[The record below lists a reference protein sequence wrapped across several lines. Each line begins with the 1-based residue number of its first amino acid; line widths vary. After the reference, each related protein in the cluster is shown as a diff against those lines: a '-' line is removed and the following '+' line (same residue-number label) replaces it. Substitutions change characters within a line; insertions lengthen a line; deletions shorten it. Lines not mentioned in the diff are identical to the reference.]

1 MATPINYNQQF
12 QKDNQQLLADAKQLQ
27 DSITEANNAHTQYL
41 KNLKNLNVS
50 ATYALILLFYIMG
63 ASSNDDTSLGD
74 FTNKAGITGE
84 RLKVNSD
91 LTAVGN
97 DLNNMTNSNSK
108 DPALVTTFGQDSDIL
123 LDELSGDPSRTHYNS
138 DLDPNAANPSIDP
151 QAEQSVY
158 NQLAQIRKQ
167 FNIDDPGESYNYNP
181 GPNDT
186 YYFSGFP
193 NEGSKIQSFYE
204 FQQDLG
210 QQGDVK
216 GATDVAKIITDN
228 FSTNTQTTQTSSAV
242 LNNDQ
247 KTYTAMM
254 QAIQSFLAATAQW
267 WNGIVKGANSHM
279 ASGT

>member
-1 MATPINYNQQF
+1 MAGPIDYNAQF
-12 QKDNQQLLADAKQLQ
+12 QTDNDKLKADAAKLQ
-27 DSITEANNAHTQYL
+27 ASITESQTAYQQYL
-41 KNLKNLNVS
+41 SHLKSLNVS
-50 ATYALILLFYIMG
+50 STYALILLFYIMG
-63 ASSNDDTSLGD
+63 ASSNDDTSLGY
-74 FTNKAGITGE
+74 FTDKAGITGE
-84 RLKVNSD
+84 RLQVNSD

-97 DLNNMTNSNSK
+97 DLNNMTNSNSQ
-108 DPALVTTFGQDSDIL
+108 DPTLLTTFGNDSDIL
-123 LDELSGDPSRTHYNS
+123 LDELSGDPSRTNYDPN
-138 DLDPNAANPSIDP
+138 LDPNAANPSIDP

-158 NQLAQIRKQ
+158 TQLAQIRKQ
-167 FNIDDPGESYNYNP
+167 FNIQESNENYNYNP

-186 YYFSGFP
+186 YYFDP
-193 NEGSKIQSFYE
+193 NDPTKIQSFYE

-210 QQGDVK
+210 MQGDTK

-247 KTYTAMM
+247 KTYTSMM

-279 ASGT
+279 ASGS